1 MKLNFFHF
9 TQFLLNAH
17 RATTQQLISLEKL
30 KTENL
35 KFRTDLWDWVMVG
48 WSWHRRWSSTKA
60 DQKISKSKIEA
71 CPVNAGHHM
80 AFKHH
85 IYLWQI
91 WLQILVAINSE
102 PCQTSFPSFFAP
114 PWSHC
119 AVLFKSEQRPFSQTG
134 HLRRFRS
141 SALLRIRFRTRPTN
155 DWAKQWALLGQR

>member
-1 MKLNFFHF
+1 
-9 TQFLLNAH
+9 
-17 RATTQQLISLEKL
+17 
-30 KTENL
+30 
-35 KFRTDLWDWVMVG
+35 
-48 WSWHRRWSSTKA
+48 
-60 DQKISKSKIEA
+60 
-71 CPVNAGHHM
+71 M

-91 WLQILVAINSE
+91 WIQILVAINSE

-155 DWAKQWALLGQR
+155 DWAKQWALLWSALNKERESGASRTGRGWGSVKDHLGSGGGRGRGEQIERGELTGFSPRIDRIFPSSTSKQYLKG